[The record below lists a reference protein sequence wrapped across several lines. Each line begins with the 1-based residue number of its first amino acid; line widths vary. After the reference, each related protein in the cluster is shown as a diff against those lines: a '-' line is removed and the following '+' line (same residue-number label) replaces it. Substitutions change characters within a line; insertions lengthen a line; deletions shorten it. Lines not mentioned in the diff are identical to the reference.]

1 MKKNNED
8 IIPPWWRDGLVNFA
22 KVSASIAIPI
32 IIALYLGRYLDTKFG
47 TTPWIFLG
55 LTALAFTVSLVSI
68 YVSMVKYIK
77 DLEETEKSDKNS
89 TVNSPKENI

>member
-1 MKKNNED
+1 MENKNK

-32 IIALYLGRYLDTKFG
+32 IIALYLGRYLDIQFG

-55 LTALAFTVSLVSI
+55 LTAIAFVVSLVSI
-68 YVSMVKYIK
+68 YTSMVKYIK
-77 DLEETEKSDKNS
+77 DLEETEKSGKN
-89 TVNSPKENI
+89 KQ

>member
-1 MKKNNED
+1 MNNKEKTTE

-32 IIALYLGRYLDTKFG
+32 IIALYLGKYLDEKFG

-55 LTALAFTVSLVSI
+55 LTALAFIVSLVSI
-68 YVSMVKYIK
+68 YISMVKYIK
-77 DLEETEKSDKNS
+77 DLEKTEKSGKN
-89 TVNSPKENI
+89 KE